1 MFNIY
6 MSGCF
11 YCYEPFHWFLPS
23 NLFASTIEN
32 TFQFQWRT
40 WYPKLQVQKT
50 HTSIFGDHMQVHV
63 KTATSHFKSIKKL
76 WVNLKQV
83 DSKSSH
89 SKGSLLIN
97 IFRNRKTSANAN
109 WTNKRTCF
117 KQPWISVSF
126 KPNTLN
132 TTHLIITPY
141 HPSTSA
147 HPIQKNVHL
156 PIISTS
162 QLIK

>member
-1 MFNIY
+1 M
-6 MSGCF
+6 
-11 YCYEPFHWFLPS
+11 
-23 NLFASTIEN
+23 NLFAGFFPQTYSLALSKTPFNFNARIDIQKFNYIKKYTST
-32 TFQFQWRT
+32 
-40 WYPKLQVQKT
+40 
-50 HTSIFGDHMQVHV
+50 FGDHMQVHL
-63 KTATSHFKSIKKL
+63 KTATSLFKSIKKL

-97 IFRNRKTSANAN
+97 IFRNRKNSANAN

-147 HPIQKNVHL
+147 HPTQTKNFHL